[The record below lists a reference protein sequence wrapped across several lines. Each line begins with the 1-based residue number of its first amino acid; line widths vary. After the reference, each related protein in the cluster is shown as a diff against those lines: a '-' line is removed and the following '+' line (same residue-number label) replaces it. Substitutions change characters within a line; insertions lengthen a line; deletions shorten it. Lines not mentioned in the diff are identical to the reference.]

1 MIKYQYGGERMVKIA
16 VTNQKG
22 GVGKTTITFHLL
34 HLFAN
39 DGKKVIAV
47 DTDPQGNLTSCFLD
61 EIPSES
67 NIKRIFEDT
76 IPKSINVAQNI
87 DLIGSNISLSKY
99 EADAKFANFFRL
111 RELLESSSIKD
122 TYDVA
127 IIDTPPSLGLFTSN
141 ALISSNYVIIPLDT
155 SKFALLG
162 LEDLMDSVEKVRK
175 STGSTI
181 KVLGILF
188 SMTQERLVYYKRLRE
203 ELEKKYKDYLFTV
216 NIPQTVLLKEAISSK
231 RPIFEIYPE
240 HKASVAFKELYEEIK
255 SRMKNA

>member
-1 MIKYQYGGERMVKIA
+1 MVKIA

-22 GVGKTTITFHLL
+22 GVGKTNITFHLL

-39 DGKKVIAV
+39 DGKKVVTV

-76 IPKSINVAQNI
+76 IPQSINVAQNI

-162 LEDLMDSVEKVRK
+162 FGGPYGFSRK
-175 STGSTI
+175 S
-181 KVLGILF
+181 
-188 SMTQERLVYYKRLRE
+188 
-203 ELEKKYKDYLFTV
+203 
-216 NIPQTVLLKEAISSK
+216 
-231 RPIFEIYPE
+231 
-240 HKASVAFKELYEEIK
+240 
-255 SRMKNA
+255 